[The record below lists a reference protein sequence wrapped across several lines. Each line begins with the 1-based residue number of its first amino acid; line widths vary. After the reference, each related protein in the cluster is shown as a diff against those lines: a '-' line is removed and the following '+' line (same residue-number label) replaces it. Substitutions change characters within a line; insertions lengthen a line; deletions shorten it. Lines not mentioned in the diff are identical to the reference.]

1 MERTPETCQWGEEIV
16 TKPRLLDL
24 PHGYQTLVDE
34 DDMERIGKL
43 TLYRSSNG
51 YVYYSKW
58 HDGKSWP
65 ELLHRL
71 LVNAPEDRS
80 FHVDHINGD
89 KLDNRRE
96 NLRVVTAQK
105 NQINRKRLNRNNSSG
120 VRGVAFSETL
130 GKWRAQI
137 TFQKKNH
144 HLGLFQ
150 TKDEAVS
157 ARRAAEM
164 ELYGELC
171 P

>member
-1 MERTPETCQWGEEIV
+1 M
-16 TKPRLLDL
+16 KPRLLDL
-24 PHGYQTLVDE
+24 PHGYQTIVDE
-34 DDMERIGKL
+34 DAMEFVGGL
-43 TLYRSSNG
+43 TLYRSNNG

-71 LVNAPEDRS
+71 LANAPKDRS
-80 FHVDHINGD
+80 LHVDHINGN

-96 NLRVVTAQK
+96 NLRVVTTQK
-105 NQINRKRLNRNNSSG
+105 NQVNRKNLNRNNTSG
-120 VRGVAFSETL
+120 IRGVAFVTAF

-137 TFQKKNH
+137 TFQKKNR
-144 HLGLFQ
+144 HLGLFR
-150 TKDEAVS
+150 TKDEAIS